1 MSGKKNVAANK
12 EEGNLQDTAPVR
24 DPTEKT
30 KIAPTPLK
38 SKVKKPLKTP
48 APSAANT
55 TEGDNATTP
64 PAGAA
69 NATSKKAKPNTTA
82 SNTTAP
88 STSNTSNQTSTPG
101 EEIPGFPGMPKK
113 LNVTMEGGDE
123 ATDKSESESL
133 NPDQFQI
140 DDSKFEWSSRAK
152 ILKES
157 LD

>member
-1 MSGKKNVAANK
+1 
-12 EEGNLQDTAPVR
+12 
-24 DPTEKT
+24 
-30 KIAPTPLK
+30 
-38 SKVKKPLKTP
+38 VKKPLKSA

-55 TEGDNATTP
+55 TEGANATTP
-64 PAGAA
+64 AAGAA
-69 NATSKKAKPNTTA
+69 NATSKKAKPNATA
-82 SNTTAP
+82 PNTT
-88 STSNTSNQTSTPG
+88 SSSNQTSTPG

-113 LNVTMEGGDE
+113 LNVTMEGNEE
-123 ATDKSESESL
+123 ATDKSESETL